1 MLLRDA
7 HSQRLRT
14 ARHNQ
19 TTTEPDLTITRH
31 VIRMTEDS
39 RPCSVRFKSKAGA
52 VNKRIVTKY
61 SGTCSFFSQP
71 IHTAC
76 CLPPTLPYLPPPPSF
91 WSFSIRC
98 SLSPGITYISAGGRI
113 TDKNPGV
120 LDSATPAGAR
130 HTLARLTLPLKD
142 SENHSHKEADVFK
155 RNTKD
160 RGGHTHTDE
169 DSKLCFCLC
178 FCHLSQSK

>member
-1 MLLRDA
+1 MTLNWPGKYTGCLLIIVIWVFFFISFSQALVLLRDA

-76 CLPPTLPYLPPPPSF
+76 CLPPPHPSTSHHHLVF
-91 WSFSIRC
+91 GLFQSVVACPLALLTSQQEGE
-98 SLSPGITYISAGGRI
+98 SQTRI
-113 TDKNPGV
+113 LV
-120 LDSATPAGAR
+120 S
-130 HTLARLTLPLKD
+130 
-142 SENHSHKEADVFK
+142 
-155 RNTKD
+155 
-160 RGGHTHTDE
+160 
-169 DSKLCFCLC
+169 
-178 FCHLSQSK
+178 